1 MKYSIGLDFG
11 TLSGRALLVE
21 LETGKEIATSV
32 FDYPHAVMSKQL
44 DCGVELPADFALQH
58 PQDYLDVLSHVIP
71 DVLKQASVSA
81 SDVVGVGVDFTAC
94 TVLPVLEDGTPLCF
108 LPEFENRPHSYVKL
122 WKHHAAQDQADIL
135 NAVAAESDEAWLKR
149 YGGKISSEWIF
160 PKIME
165 TLKKDEEVYNRA
177 ARFVEGT
184 DWLVWQLTGTETH
197 SSGTAGY
204 KAIWHK
210 KEGFPAPEFFEKLD
224 PRMKNII
231 GTKISDKI
239 TSLGDR
245 AGEISPLA
253 SQLTGLAV
261 GTPVAIGNMDAHV
274 ALPAV
279 GITKPGK
286 MLMIMGTSTC
296 HIVMGEKER
305 DVPGICG
312 VVEDGV
318 VPGYFG
324 YEAGQCCCGDHFA
337 WFVKNCVPAEYTEQA
352 ERQGV
357 SIHKILREK
366 AQKLKVGESGLLA
379 LDFWNGNRSTLVDS
393 DLTGMMLGMNLE
405 TRPEEIYRAL
415 IEATAYG
422 TRIIIENYEEH
433 GVPIHELYAAG
444 GIAAKDEMMMQIYA
458 DVTGKEIRLSGSSQA
473 PALGSAMFGAVAGGY
488 FDNIDDCAKVLAKVK
503 DTVYRPIPE
512 NSRTYDKLYA
522 EYKILYNYFGKE
534 NNCMKRLKKVRDN
547 A

>member
-21 LETGKEIATSV
+21 LESGREIATSV

-58 PQDYLDVLSHVIP
+58 PQDYLDVLSHIIP

-135 NAVAAESDEAWLKR
+135 NAVAAERGEKWLNR

-177 ARFVEGT
+177 ARFIEGG
-184 DWLVWQLTGTETH
+184 DWLVWQLTGVETH
-197 SSGTAGY
+197 SSGAAGY

-210 KEGFPAPEFFEKLD
+210 KEGFPSPAFFEKLD

-231 GTKISDKI
+231 GTKFSDKI
-239 TSLGDR
+239 ATLGSR
-245 AGEISPLA
+245 AGGISPSA
-253 SQLTGLAV
+253 SKLTGLAV
-261 GTPVAIGNMDAHV
+261 GTAVSVGNMDAHV

-279 GITKPGK
+279 GITHPGK
-286 MLMIMGTSTC
+286 MLLIMGTSAC
-296 HIVMGEKER
+296 HIVMGDRER
-305 DVPGICG
+305 DIPGICG

-337 WFVKNCVPAEYTEQA
+337 WFVKNCVPAEYTELA
-352 ERQGV
+352 KRQGV

-366 AQKLKVGESGLLA
+366 AQKLKVGQSGLLA

-433 GVPIHELYAAG
+433 GVPIHEIYAAG
-444 GIAAKDEMMMQIYA
+444 GIADKDEMMMQIYA

-488 FDNIDDCAKVLAKVK
+488 FKNMDDCAKVLAKVK

-512 NSRTYDKLYA
+512 NSRIYDKLYA

-547 A
+547 T